1 MKSRK
6 LKDLNLE
13 NIKVEVD
20 GAVVIVTMNR
30 PKALNALNNQ
40 TLDELNDIIDYIKAE
55 EEILGVII
63 TGEGKAF
70 VAGADISQ
78 MRPYKAE
85 EGRSYAE
92 YAQGTFNKIE
102 AVGKPVIAAV
112 NGYAL
117 GGGCELAMSCD
128 IRIASDKAVFGQ
140 PEVNLGVIPC
150 FGGTQRLPRL
160 IGSGRAKELIF
171 TGRNVKAEEALSI
184 GLVNKVVAAEELLS
198 EARAMMDLIIQKAP
212 MAVRYSKIAVNK
224 GLDLDLSNA
233 LELEKDLAALTFAS
247 EDKDEGMGAFLEK
260 RPPKFMNK

>member
-198 EARAMMDLIIQKAP
+198 EAKAMMDLIILKAP

-260 RPPKFMNK
+260 RPAKFMNK